1 MLSTEHPIQINGFTL
16 FRDLNDTRRYY
27 YLPKSEVLLSEG
39 GKKFDF
45 VAYHDFNTAE
55 GKKNPTGENE
65 NLKGGYLT
73 LEVELKNPDDDTL
86 KNFKEELKKIIIND
100 EKGNDEN
107 DEKEKGK
114 DDKGEKNDNKEKGEE
129 TKSADDKN
137 NNVSSIT
144 DEDIIITPVQFNEG
158 DVRLIILGND
168 GKDDGQNAKIRVV
181 GSHKPSLYDKENAV
195 FSVKLGAIE
204 AEIIHKL
211 LKNKLT
217 GENNSDASKSSQ
229 LAVMYDLTYKG
240 VEPAHNVEITVNFN
254 AVDEYNN
261 HKFKFDSEFNY
272 SNKDNKTDSDQK
284 EDGDG
289 YNIKVIADAD
299 VDVML
304 RELTNNG
311 SIIIKQTNYKDG
323 EDSILGPNDP
333 TGMELVK
340 RLLSAELFTPVPIPY
355 ESYSALKKDSESTD
369 STSGNEKPDD
379 GEKPDSEESE
389 SSETKSQESKAQT
402 ASTEK
407 ADLITSAKN
416 GISKLASLFKKEDT
430 DKKSEDEAIDKE
442 QKENTKAEKDKE
454 IEKEAEK
461 DEENTKDK
469 DEKPDTESKEE
480 AKEEPKE
487 PTKVEKRKASAITW
501 NLNAKLAY
509 AFKKQK
515 VEDKKERTYTFD
527 KRFAVNQIIHPC
539 GMVMLDGIDY
549 NKQVHLLKLGSE
561 EFRQHEVMFQANGIN
576 FDKYHVKSIEVDVS
590 HPDTSGIQ
598 FSLTKENPYFTFN
611 FYSENYGVKNAVG
624 EKLNYTVH
632 FVFDNSHLIGFNKTD
647 AIFTIPNKE
656 TSEKSVSI
664 SHADFLKIVKPL
676 QIQIAAL
683 DLNMFNSVIFSL
695 YNKTATG
702 EQSQRIYNEKIEEA
716 IDHVI
721 LLNPNENYDA
731 QVLYSFKDQIP
742 VSSRSLTVTTKNVE
756 AGEFLVNDPLYG
768 FIKISTID
776 EEDSFDLIR
785 SIDLKFKYKNNP
797 PISLGRLTKKHP
809 YRYLVVN
816 NDSDPDSYVQV
827 EDINV
832 TLNNTADE
840 KDININKKMI
850 KKERIALDAAEF
862 LLDV

>member
-73 LEVELKNPDDDTL
+73 LEVELKNPDNDSL
-86 KNFKEELKKIIIND
+86 KNFKEELIKKYQN
-100 EKGNDEN
+100 EKLLQEL
-107 DEKEKGK
+107 KEK
-114 DDKGEKNDNKEKGEE
+114 N
-129 TKSADDKN
+129 
-137 NNVSSIT
+137 IT
-144 DEDIIITPVQFNEG
+144 DPKEIDKYITNQKNLQKPIVTGEDIIITPVQFNEG
-158 DVRLIILGND
+158 EVRLIILGND

-217 GENNSDASKSSQ
+217 GENVSDAKNSSQ

-254 AVDEYNN
+254 AVDEYKN
-261 HKFKFDSEFNY
+261 HKFKFDSEFNF

-389 SSETKSQESKAQT
+389 PSETKSQESKAQT

-416 GISKLASLFKKEDT
+416 GISKLASLFKKEDA

-454 IEKEAEK
+454 IEQEAEK
-461 DEENTKDK
+461 DEESTKDK
-469 DEKPDTESKEE
+469 DEKPDNESKEE
-480 AKEEPKE
+480 TKEEPKE

-515 VEDKKERTYTFD
+515 VEDNKERTYTFD

-549 NKQVHLLKLGSE
+549 NKQVHLVKLGSE

-576 FDKYHVKSIEVDVS
+576 FDKYHLKSIEVDVS

-598 FSLTKENPYFTFN
+598 FSLTKDNPYFTFN

-731 QVLYSFKDQIP
+731 QVLYSFNDQIP
-742 VSSRSLTVTTKNVE
+742 ASSRSLTITTKNVE

-776 EEDSFDLIR
+776 EEDSFDTIR

-797 PISLGRLTKKHP
+797 PISLGRLTKKHL

-816 NDSDPDSYVQV
+816 NDSDPNSYVQV

-840 KDININKKMI
+840 KGININKKMI

>member
-45 VAYHDFNTAE
+45 VAYHNFNTAE

-73 LEVELKNPDDDTL
+73 LEVELKNPDDATL
-86 KNFKEELKKIIIND
+86 KKFKEELVKIS
-100 EKGNDEN
+100 EN
-107 DEKEKGK
+107 
-114 DDKGEKNDNKEKGEE
+114 
-129 TKSADDKN
+129 
-137 NNVSSIT
+137 IT
-144 DEDIIITPVQFNEG
+144 DENIIITPVQFNEG

-217 GENNSDASKSSQ
+217 GENNSDEKDSTKSDEKDSAKKDASKSSQ

-254 AVDEYNN
+254 AVDEYKN
-261 HKFKFDSEFNY
+261 HKFKFDSDFNF
-272 SNKDNKTDSDQK
+272 SNKDNK

-289 YNIKVIADAD
+289 YNIKIIADAD

-416 GISKLASLFKKEDT
+416 GISKLASLLKKEDA

-461 DEENTKDK
+461 NEENEKDK

-480 AKEEPKE
+480 TKEEPKE

-509 AFKKQK
+509 TFKKQK

-576 FDKYHVKSIEVDVS
+576 FDKYHLKSIEVDVS

-816 NDSDPDSYVQV
+816 NDSDPNSYVQV

>member
-45 VAYHDFNTAE
+45 VAFHDFNTAE

-86 KNFKEELKKIIIND
+86 KKFKEELIKNYQN
-100 EKGNDEN
+100 EKLLQEL
-107 DEKEKGK
+107 KEK
-114 DDKGEKNDNKEKGEE
+114 N
-129 TKSADDKN
+129 
-137 NNVSSIT
+137 IT
-144 DEDIIITPVQFNEG
+144 DPKEIDKYITNQKNLQKPIVTGEDIIITPVQFNEG
-158 DVRLIILGND
+158 EVRLIILGND

-217 GENNSDASKSSQ
+217 GENVSDAKNSSQ

-254 AVDEYNN
+254 AVDEYKN
-261 HKFKFDSEFNY
+261 HKFKFDSEFNF

-389 SSETKSQESKAQT
+389 ESSETKSQESKAQT

-442 QKENTKAEKDKE
+442 QKENAKAEKEEEIDKEKDTEKE
-454 IEKEAEK
+454 IE
-461 DEENTKDK
+461 KDK

-480 AKEEPKE
+480 TKDEPKE

-515 VEDKKERTYTFD
+515 VEDNKERTYTFD

-561 EFRQHEVMFQANGIN
+561 EFRQHEIMFQANGIN
-576 FDKYHVKSIEVDVS
+576 FDKYHLKSIEVDVS

-598 FSLTKENPYFTFN
+598 FSLTKENPYFTLN

-731 QVLYSFKDQIP
+731 QVLYSFNDQIP

>member
-55 GKKNPTGENE
+55 GKKNATGENE

-86 KNFKEELKKIIIND
+86 KKFKEELIKNYQN
-100 EKGNDEN
+100 EKLLQEL
-107 DEKEKGK
+107 KEK
-114 DDKGEKNDNKEKGEE
+114 N
-129 TKSADDKN
+129 
-137 NNVSSIT
+137 IT
-144 DEDIIITPVQFNEG
+144 DPKEIDKYITNQKTLQKPIVNGEDIIITPVQFNEG

-240 VEPAHNVEITVNFN
+240 VEPAHNVEITVNFK
-254 AVDEYNN
+254 AVDEYKN
-261 HKFKFDSEFNY
+261 HKFKFDSEFNF

-304 RELTNNG
+304 RELTNNS

-379 GEKPDSEESE
+379 GEKPDTGESE

-416 GISKLASLFKKEDT
+416 GISKLASLFKKEDA

-454 IEKEAEK
+454 IEKEAKK
-461 DEENTKDK
+461 DEENKKDK

-576 FDKYHVKSIEVDVS
+576 FDKYHLKSIEVDVS

-695 YNKTATG
+695 YNKTANG

-832 TLNNTADE
+832 TLNNTAVE

>member
-45 VAYHDFNTAE
+45 VAYHDFNTTE

-73 LEVELKNPDDDTL
+73 LEVELKNPDNDTL
-86 KNFKEELKKIIIND
+86 NNFKEELKKISED
-100 EKGNDEN
+100 
-107 DEKEKGK
+107 
-114 DDKGEKNDNKEKGEE
+114 
-129 TKSADDKN
+129 
-137 NNVSSIT
+137 IT
-144 DEDIIITPVQFNEG
+144 GEDIIITPVQFNEG
-158 DVRLIILGND
+158 EVRLIILGND

-217 GENNSDASKSSQ
+217 GENVSDAKNSSQ

-254 AVDEYNN
+254 AVDEYKN
-261 HKFKFDSEFNY
+261 HKFKFDSEFNF

-389 SSETKSQESKAQT
+389 PSETKSQESKAQT

-416 GISKLASLFKKEDT
+416 GISKLASLFKKEDA

-469 DEKPDTESKEE
+469 DEKPDNESKEE
-480 AKEEPKE
+480 TKEEPKE

-515 VEDKKERTYTFD
+515 VEDNKERTYTFD
-527 KRFAVNQIIHPC
+527 KRFAVNQVIHPC

-549 NKQVHLLKLGSE
+549 NKQVHLVKLGSE

-731 QVLYSFKDQIP
+731 QVLYSFNDQIP
-742 VSSRSLTVTTKNVE
+742 ASSRSLTITTKNVE

-816 NDSDPDSYVQV
+816 NDSDPNSYVQV

-840 KDININKKMI
+840 KGININKKMI

>member
-1 MLSTEHPIQINGFTL
+1 MLSTEHPIQIKGFTL
-16 FRDLNDTRRYY
+16 FRDLNDARRYY
-27 YLPKSEVLLSEG
+27 YLPKSEILLSEN

-73 LEVELKNPDDDTL
+73 LEVELKNPDNDTL
-86 KNFKEELKKIIIND
+86 NNFKEELKKISED
-100 EKGNDEN
+100 
-107 DEKEKGK
+107 
-114 DDKGEKNDNKEKGEE
+114 
-129 TKSADDKN
+129 
-137 NNVSSIT
+137 IT
-144 DEDIIITPVQFNEG
+144 GEDIIITPVQFNEG
-158 DVRLIILGND
+158 EVRLIILGND

-217 GENNSDASKSSQ
+217 GENVSDAKNSSQ

-254 AVDEYNN
+254 AVDEYKN

-379 GEKPDSEESE
+379 EEKPDTEESE

-407 ADLITSAKN
+407 ADFVTSAKN
-416 GISKLASLFKKEDT
+416 GISKLASLLKKEDA
-430 DKKSEDEAIDKE
+430 DKKSKNESIEKE
-442 QKENTKAEKDKE
+442 KNENAKAENEEE
-454 IEKEAEK
+454 IEKEA
-461 DEENTKDK
+461 DK
-469 DEKPDTESKEE
+469 NKNEKPDTESKEE
-480 AKEEPKE
+480 TKDEPKE
-487 PTKVEKRKASAITW
+487 PTKGEKRKVSAITW

-515 VEDKKERTYTFD
+515 VEDNKERTYTFD
-527 KRFAVNQIIHPC
+527 KRFAVNQVIHPC

-549 NKQVHLLKLGSE
+549 NKQIHLLKLGSE

-695 YNKTATG
+695 YNKTASG

-797 PISLGRLTKKHP
+797 PISLGKLTKKHP

-832 TLNNTADE
+832 TLNNTANE

-850 KKERIALDAAEF
+850 KKERITLDAAEF

>member
-45 VAYHDFNTAE
+45 VAYHDFNTTE

-73 LEVELKNPDDDTL
+73 LEVELKNPDNDTL
-86 KNFKEELKKIIIND
+86 NNFKEELKKISED
-100 EKGNDEN
+100 
-107 DEKEKGK
+107 
-114 DDKGEKNDNKEKGEE
+114 
-129 TKSADDKN
+129 
-137 NNVSSIT
+137 IT
-144 DEDIIITPVQFNEG
+144 GEDIIITPVQFNEG
-158 DVRLIILGND
+158 EVRLIILGND

-195 FSVKLGAIE
+195 FSIKLGAIE

-217 GENNSDASKSSQ
+217 GENVSDAKNSSQ

-240 VEPAHNVEITVNFN
+240 VEPAHNVEITVNFK
-254 AVDEYNN
+254 AVDEYKN
-261 HKFKFDSEFNY
+261 HKFKFDSEFNF

-284 EDGDG
+284 EDGNG

-379 GEKPDSEESE
+379 EEKPDTEESE
-389 SSETKSQESKAQT
+389 SSEIKSQESKAQT

-407 ADLITSAKN
+407 ADFVTSAKN
-416 GISKLASLFKKEDT
+416 GISKLASLLKKEDA
-430 DKKSEDEAIDKE
+430 DKKSKNESIEKE
-442 QKENTKAEKDKE
+442 KNENAKAENEEE
-454 IEKEAEK
+454 IEKEA
-461 DEENTKDK
+461 DK
-469 DEKPDTESKEE
+469 NKNEKPDNESKEE

-515 VEDKKERTYTFD
+515 VKDDKERTYTFD
-527 KRFAVNQIIHPC
+527 KRFAVNQVIHPC

-598 FSLTKENPYFTFN
+598 FSLTKDNPYFTFN

-832 TLNNTADE
+832 TLNNTAVE

>member
-27 YLPKSEVLLSEG
+27 YLPKSEVLLSKG

-73 LEVELKNPDDDTL
+73 LEVELKNPDNDTL
-86 KNFKEELKKIIIND
+86 NNFKEELKKISED
-100 EKGNDEN
+100 
-107 DEKEKGK
+107 
-114 DDKGEKNDNKEKGEE
+114 
-129 TKSADDKN
+129 
-137 NNVSSIT
+137 IT
-144 DEDIIITPVQFNEG
+144 GEDIIITPVQFNEG
-158 DVRLIILGND
+158 EVRLIILGND

-217 GENNSDASKSSQ
+217 GENVSDAKNSSQ

-240 VEPAHNVEITVNFN
+240 VEPAHNVEITVNFK
-254 AVDEYNN
+254 AVDEYKN
-261 HKFKFDSEFNY
+261 HKFKFDSEFNF

-355 ESYSALKKDSESTD
+355 ESYSALEKDSESTD

-379 GEKPDSEESE
+379 GEKPDSEENE

-402 ASTEK
+402 ASMGK

-416 GISKLASLFKKEDT
+416 GISKLASLFKKEDA

-461 DEENTKDK
+461 DEENKKDK

-515 VEDKKERTYTFD
+515 VEDNKERTYTFD

-702 EQSQRIYNEKIEEA
+702 EQSLRIYNEKIEEA

-731 QVLYSFKDQIP
+731 QVLYSFKDQMP

-816 NDSDPDSYVQV
+816 NDSDSDSYVQV

>member
-86 KNFKEELKKIIIND
+86 KNFKEELIKNYQN
-100 EKGNDEN
+100 EKLLQEL
-107 DEKEKGK
+107 KEK
-114 DDKGEKNDNKEKGEE
+114 N
-129 TKSADDKN
+129 
-137 NNVSSIT
+137 IT
-144 DEDIIITPVQFNEG
+144 DPKEIDKYITNQKNLQKPIVTGEDIIITPVQFNEG
-158 DVRLIILGND
+158 EVRLIILGND

-217 GENNSDASKSSQ
+217 GENNSNASKSSQ

-254 AVDEYNN
+254 AVDEYKN
-261 HKFKFDSEFNY
+261 HKFKFDSEFNF
-272 SNKDNKTDSDQK
+272 SDKDNK

-299 VDVML
+299 VDIML

-389 SSETKSQESKAQT
+389 PSETKSQESKAQT

-416 GISKLASLFKKEDT
+416 GISKLASLFKKEDA

-469 DEKPDTESKEE
+469 DEKPDNESKEE
-480 AKEEPKE
+480 TKEEPKE

-515 VEDKKERTYTFD
+515 VEDNKERTYTFD

-549 NKQVHLLKLGSE
+549 NKQVHLVKLGSE

-576 FDKYHVKSIEVDVS
+576 FDKYHLKSIEVDVS

-695 YNKTATG
+695 YNKTASG
-702 EQSQRIYNEKIEEA
+702 EQSQRIYNEKIKET

-731 QVLYSFKDQIP
+731 QVLYSFNDQIP

-816 NDSDPDSYVQV
+816 NDSDPNSYVQV

>member
-73 LEVELKNPDDDTL
+73 LEVELKNPDDKTL
-86 KNFKEELKKIIIND
+86 KNFKEELIKKYQNEKLLQDLKEKNITDKKKID
-100 EKGNDEN
+100 EYIASQ
-107 DEKEKGK
+107 KELL
-114 DDKGEKNDNKEKGEE
+114 E
-129 TKSADDKN
+129 
-137 NNVSSIT
+137 SIE
-144 DEDIIITPVQFNEG
+144 DVEDIIITPVQFNEG

-217 GENNSDASKSSQ
+217 GENVSDAKNSSQ

-254 AVDEYNN
+254 AVDEYKN
-261 HKFKFDSEFNY
+261 HKFKFDSEFNF

-311 SIIIKQTNYKDG
+311 SIIIKQTYYKDG

-355 ESYSALKKDSESTD
+355 ESYSALEKDSESTD

-379 GEKPDSEESE
+379 GEKPDSEENE

-402 ASTEK
+402 ASMGK

-416 GISKLASLFKKEDT
+416 GISKLASLFKKEDA

-442 QKENTKAEKDKE
+442 QKENTKAEKGKE

-461 DEENTKDK
+461 DEENKKDK

-515 VEDKKERTYTFD
+515 VEDNKERTYTFD
-527 KRFAVNQIIHPC
+527 KRFAVNQVIHPC

-549 NKQVHLLKLGSE
+549 NKQVHLVKLGSE

-816 NDSDPDSYVQV
+816 NDSDPNSYVQV

-832 TLNNTADE
+832 TLNNTANE

-850 KKERIALDAAEF
+850 KKERITLDAAEY

>member
-73 LEVELKNPDDDTL
+73 LEVELKNPDNDTL
-86 KNFKEELKKIIIND
+86 NNFKEELKKIS
-100 EKGNDEN
+100 
-107 DEKEKGK
+107 K
-114 DDKGEKNDNKEKGEE
+114 D
-129 TKSADDKN
+129 
-137 NNVSSIT
+137 IT
-144 DEDIIITPVQFNEG
+144 GEDIIITPVQFNEG
-158 DVRLIILGND
+158 EVRLIILGND

-217 GENNSDASKSSQ
+217 GENNSNASKSSQ

-254 AVDEYNN
+254 AVDEYKN
-261 HKFKFDSEFNY
+261 HKFKFDSEFNF

-379 GEKPDSEESE
+379 EEKPDTEESE
-389 SSETKSQESKAQT
+389 SPETKSQESKAQT

-407 ADLITSAKN
+407 ADFVTSAKN
-416 GISKLASLFKKEDT
+416 GISKLASLLKKEDA
-430 DKKSEDEAIDKE
+430 DKKSKNESIEKE

-515 VEDKKERTYTFD
+515 VEDNKERTYTFD
-527 KRFAVNQIIHPC
+527 KRFAVNQVIHPC

-549 NKQVHLLKLGSE
+549 NKQVHLVKLGSE

-598 FSLTKENPYFTFN
+598 FSLTKDNPYFTFN

-695 YNKTATG
+695 YNKTASG
-702 EQSQRIYNEKIEEA
+702 EQSQRIYNEKIKET

-731 QVLYSFKDQIP
+731 QVLYSFNDQIP

-832 TLNNTADE
+832 TLNNTANE

-862 LLDV
+862 LLNV

>member
-55 GKKNPTGENE
+55 GKKSPTGENE

-86 KNFKEELKKIIIND
+86 KNFKEELIKNYQN
-100 EKGNDEN
+100 EKLLQEL
-107 DEKEKGK
+107 KEK
-114 DDKGEKNDNKEKGEE
+114 N
-129 TKSADDKN
+129 
-137 NNVSSIT
+137 IT
-144 DEDIIITPVQFNEG
+144 DSKEIDKYITNQKNLQKPIVTGEDIIITPVQFNEG

-217 GENNSDASKSSQ
+217 GENVSDAKNSSQ

-254 AVDEYNN
+254 AVDEYKN
-261 HKFKFDSEFNY
+261 HKFKFDSEFNF

-355 ESYSALKKDSESTD
+355 ESYSALEKDSESTD

-416 GISKLASLFKKEDT
+416 GISKLASLFKKEDA
-430 DKKSEDEAIDKE
+430 DKKSGDEAIDKE

-454 IEKEAEK
+454 IDKEKDTEKEIEIDKEK
-461 DEENTKDK
+461 DKG
-469 DEKPDTESKEE
+469 EKPDTESKEE
-480 AKEEPKE
+480 AKDEPKE

-527 KRFAVNQIIHPC
+527 KRFAVNQVIHPC

-576 FDKYHVKSIEVDVS
+576 FDKYHLKSIEVDVS

-598 FSLTKENPYFTFN
+598 FSLTKDNPYFTFN

-695 YNKTATG
+695 YNKTANG

-776 EEDSFDLIR
+776 EEDSFNLIR

>member
-45 VAYHDFNTAE
+45 VAYHDFNTTE

-73 LEVELKNPDDDTL
+73 LEVELKNPDNDTL
-86 KNFKEELKKIIIND
+86 NNFKEELKKISED
-100 EKGNDEN
+100 
-107 DEKEKGK
+107 
-114 DDKGEKNDNKEKGEE
+114 
-129 TKSADDKN
+129 
-137 NNVSSIT
+137 IT
-144 DEDIIITPVQFNEG
+144 GEDIIITPVQFNEG
-158 DVRLIILGND
+158 EVRLIILGND

-217 GENNSDASKSSQ
+217 GENVSDAKNSSQ

-254 AVDEYNN
+254 AVDEYKN
-261 HKFKFDSEFNY
+261 HKFKFDSEFNF

-389 SSETKSQESKAQT
+389 PSETKSQESKAQT

-416 GISKLASLFKKEDT
+416 GISKLASLFKKEDA

-469 DEKPDTESKEE
+469 DEKPDNESKEE
-480 AKEEPKE
+480 TKEEPKE

-515 VEDKKERTYTFD
+515 VEDNKERTYTFD
-527 KRFAVNQIIHPC
+527 KRFAVNQVIHPC

-549 NKQVHLLKLGSE
+549 NKQVHLVKLGSE

-702 EQSQRIYNEKIEEA
+702 EQSQRIYNEKIVEA

-816 NDSDPDSYVQV
+816 NDSNPDSYVQV

>member
-1 MLSTEHPIQINGFTL
+1 M
-16 FRDLNDTRRYY
+16 
-27 YLPKSEVLLSEG
+27 
-39 GKKFDF
+39 
-45 VAYHDFNTAE
+45 
-55 GKKNPTGENE
+55 
-65 NLKGGYLT
+65 T

-86 KNFKEELKKIIIND
+86 KNFKEELIKNYQN
-100 EKGNDEN
+100 EKLLQEL
-107 DEKEKGK
+107 KEK
-114 DDKGEKNDNKEKGEE
+114 N
-129 TKSADDKN
+129 
-137 NNVSSIT
+137 IT
-144 DEDIIITPVQFNEG
+144 DPKEIDKYITNQKNLQKPIVTGEDIIITPVQFNEG
-158 DVRLIILGND
+158 EVRLIILGND

-217 GENNSDASKSSQ
+217 GENVSDAKNSSQ

-240 VEPAHNVEITVNFN
+240 VEPAHNVEITVNFK
-254 AVDEYNN
+254 AVDEYKN
-261 HKFKFDSEFNY
+261 HKFKFDSEFNF

-284 EDGDG
+284 EDGNG

-369 STSGNEKPDD
+369 STSGNEKPGDE
-379 GEKPDSEESE
+379 EKPDTEESE
-389 SSETKSQESKAQT
+389 SSETKSKESKAQT

-407 ADLITSAKN
+407 ADFVTSAKN
-416 GISKLASLFKKEDT
+416 GISKLASLFKREDA

-454 IEKEAEK
+454 IEKEAKK

-549 NKQVHLLKLGSE
+549 NKQVHLFKLGSE

-731 QVLYSFKDQIP
+731 QVLYSFNDQIP
-742 VSSRSLTVTTKNVE
+742 ASSRSLTITTKNVE

>member
-73 LEVELKNPDDDTL
+73 LEVELKNPDNDTL
-86 KNFKEELKKIIIND
+86 NNFKEELKKISED
-100 EKGNDEN
+100 
-107 DEKEKGK
+107 
-114 DDKGEKNDNKEKGEE
+114 
-129 TKSADDKN
+129 
-137 NNVSSIT
+137 IT
-144 DEDIIITPVQFNEG
+144 GEDIIITPVQFNEG
-158 DVRLIILGND
+158 EVRLIILGND

-217 GENNSDASKSSQ
+217 GENVSDAKNSSQ

-240 VEPAHNVEITVNFN
+240 VEPAHNVEITVNFK
-254 AVDEYNN
+254 AVDEYKN
-261 HKFKFDSEFNY
+261 HKFKFDSEFNF

-284 EDGDG
+284 EDGNG

-379 GEKPDSEESE
+379 EEKPDTEESEE

-407 ADLITSAKN
+407 ADFVTSAKN
-416 GISKLASLFKKEDT
+416 GISKLASLFKKEDA

-469 DEKPDTESKEE
+469 DEKPDNESKEE

-487 PTKVEKRKASAITW
+487 PTKGEKRKASAITW

-515 VEDKKERTYTFD
+515 VEDNKERTYTFD
-527 KRFAVNQIIHPC
+527 KRFAVNQVIHPC

-624 EKLNYTVH
+624 EKMNYTVH

-695 YNKTATG
+695 YNKTASG

-731 QVLYSFKDQIP
+731 QVLYSFNDQIP
-742 VSSRSLTVTTKNVE
+742 VSSRSLTITTKNVE

-816 NDSDPDSYVQV
+816 NDSDPNSYVQV

-850 KKERIALDAAEF
+850 KKERIALDSAEF

>member
-86 KNFKEELKKIIIND
+86 KNFKEELIKNYQN
-100 EKGNDEN
+100 EKLLQEL
-107 DEKEKGK
+107 KEK
-114 DDKGEKNDNKEKGEE
+114 N
-129 TKSADDKN
+129 
-137 NNVSSIT
+137 IT
-144 DEDIIITPVQFNEG
+144 DPKEIDKYITNQKNLQKPIVTGEDIIITPVQFNEG
-158 DVRLIILGND
+158 EVRLIILGND

-217 GENNSDASKSSQ
+217 GENVSDAKNSSQ

-254 AVDEYNN
+254 AVDEYKN
-261 HKFKFDSEFNY
+261 HRFKFDSEFNF
-272 SNKDNKTDSDQK
+272 SNKDNKTDSDPK

-379 GEKPDSEESE
+379 EEKPDTEESE
-389 SSETKSQESKAQT
+389 SSEIKSQESKAQT

-407 ADLITSAKN
+407 ADFVTSAKN
-416 GISKLASLFKKEDT
+416 GISKLASLLKKEDA
-430 DKKSEDEAIDKE
+430 DKKSKNESIEKE
-442 QKENTKAEKDKE
+442 KNENAKAENEEE

-480 AKEEPKE
+480 TKNEPKE
-487 PTKVEKRKASAITW
+487 PTKGEKRKVSAITW

-515 VEDKKERTYTFD
+515 VEDNKERTYTFD
-527 KRFAVNQIIHPC
+527 KRFAVNQVIHPC

-611 FYSENYGVKNAVG
+611 FYSENYGIKNAVG

-816 NDSDPDSYVQV
+816 NDSDPNSYVQV

>member
-55 GKKNPTGENE
+55 GKKKPTGENE

-73 LEVELKNPDDDTL
+73 LEVELKNPDNDTL
-86 KNFKEELKKIIIND
+86 NNFKEELKKISED
-100 EKGNDEN
+100 
-107 DEKEKGK
+107 
-114 DDKGEKNDNKEKGEE
+114 
-129 TKSADDKN
+129 
-137 NNVSSIT
+137 IT
-144 DEDIIITPVQFNEG
+144 GEDIIITPVQFNEG

-168 GKDDGQNAKIRVV
+168 GKDDGQNTKIRVV

-217 GENNSDASKSSQ
+217 GENNSNASKSSQ

-254 AVDEYNN
+254 AVDEYKN
-261 HKFKFDSEFNY
+261 HKFKFDSEFNF
-272 SNKDNKTDSDQK
+272 SNKDNKTDSDPK

-416 GISKLASLFKKEDT
+416 GISKLASLLKKEDA
-430 DKKSEDEAIDKE
+430 DKKSEDESIEKE

-469 DEKPDTESKEE
+469 NEKPDTESKEE
-480 AKEEPKE
+480 AKEEPRE

-527 KRFAVNQIIHPC
+527 KRFAVNQVIHPC

-549 NKQVHLLKLGSE
+549 NKQVHLVKLGSE

-576 FDKYHVKSIEVDVS
+576 FDKYHLKSIEVDVS

-695 YNKTATG
+695 YNKTASG
-702 EQSQRIYNEKIEEA
+702 EQSQRIYNEKIKET

-731 QVLYSFKDQIP
+731 QVLYSFNDQIP

-832 TLNNTADE
+832 TLNNTAVE

>member
-86 KNFKEELKKIIIND
+86 KNFKEELIKIS
-100 EKGNDEN
+100 EN
-107 DEKEKGK
+107 
-114 DDKGEKNDNKEKGEE
+114 
-129 TKSADDKN
+129 
-137 NNVSSIT
+137 IT
-144 DEDIIITPVQFNEG
+144 GEDIIITPVQFNEG

-254 AVDEYNN
+254 AVDEYKN
-261 HKFKFDSEFNY
+261 HKFKFDSEFNF
-272 SNKDNKTDSDQK
+272 SDKDNK

-379 GEKPDSEESE
+379 GEKPDTGESE

-416 GISKLASLFKKEDT
+416 GISKLASLFKKEDA

-454 IEKEAEK
+454 IEKEAKK
-461 DEENTKDK
+461 DEENKKDK

-611 FYSENYGVKNAVG
+611 FYSENYGVKSAVG

-742 VSSRSLTVTTKNVE
+742 VSSRSLTITTKNVE

-832 TLNNTADE
+832 TLNNTAVE
-840 KDININKKMI
+840 KDINKKMI

>member
-55 GKKNPTGENE
+55 GKKNATGENE

-73 LEVELKNPDDDTL
+73 LEVELKNPDDATL
-86 KNFKEELKKIIIND
+86 KKFKEELIKNYQN
-100 EKGNDEN
+100 EKLLQEL
-107 DEKEKGK
+107 KEK
-114 DDKGEKNDNKEKGEE
+114 N
-129 TKSADDKN
+129 
-137 NNVSSIT
+137 IT
-144 DEDIIITPVQFNEG
+144 DPKEIDKYITNQKTLQKPIVNGEDIIITPVQFNEG

-211 LKNKLT
+211 LKNRLT
-217 GENNSDASKSSQ
+217 GENVSDAKNSSQ

-254 AVDEYNN
+254 AVDEYKN
-261 HKFKFDSEFNY
+261 HKFKFDSDFNF
-272 SNKDNKTDSDQK
+272 SDKDNK

-416 GISKLASLFKKEDT
+416 GISKLASLFKKEDA

-461 DEENTKDK
+461 DEENKKDK

-576 FDKYHVKSIEVDVS
+576 FDKYHLKSIEVDVN

-731 QVLYSFKDQIP
+731 QVLYSFNDQIP

-832 TLNNTADE
+832 TLNNTAVE

>member
-27 YLPKSEVLLSEG
+27 YLPKSEVLLSKG

-73 LEVELKNPDDDTL
+73 LEVELKNPDNDTL
-86 KNFKEELKKIIIND
+86 NNFKEELKKISED
-100 EKGNDEN
+100 
-107 DEKEKGK
+107 
-114 DDKGEKNDNKEKGEE
+114 
-129 TKSADDKN
+129 
-137 NNVSSIT
+137 IT
-144 DEDIIITPVQFNEG
+144 GEDIIITPVQFNEG
-158 DVRLIILGND
+158 EVRLIILGND
-168 GKDDGQNAKIRVV
+168 GKDDCQNAKIRVV

-217 GENNSDASKSSQ
+217 GENVSDAKNSSQ

-240 VEPAHNVEITVNFN
+240 VEPAHNVEITVNFK
-254 AVDEYNN
+254 AVDEYKN
-261 HKFKFDSEFNY
+261 HKFKFDSEFNF
-272 SNKDNKTDSDQK
+272 SNKDNKTDSDPK

-289 YNIKVIADAD
+289 YNIKIIADAD

-379 GEKPDSEESE
+379 EEKPDTEESE
-389 SSETKSQESKAQT
+389 KSSETKSQESKAQT

-416 GISKLASLFKKEDT
+416 GISKLASLLKKEDA
-430 DKKSEDEAIDKE
+430 DKKSKNESIEKE
-442 QKENTKAEKDKE
+442 KNENAKAENEEE
-454 IEKEAEK
+454 IEKEA
-461 DEENTKDK
+461 DK
-469 DEKPDTESKEE
+469 NKNEKPDTESKEE

-515 VEDKKERTYTFD
+515 VKDDKERTYTFD

-598 FSLTKENPYFTFN
+598 FSLTKDNPYFTFN

-624 EKLNYTVH
+624 ERLNYTVH

-816 NDSDPDSYVQV
+816 NDSDPNSYVQV

>member
-86 KNFKEELKKIIIND
+86 KNFKEELIKKYQN
-100 EKGNDEN
+100 EKLLQEL
-107 DEKEKGK
+107 KEK
-114 DDKGEKNDNKEKGEE
+114 N
-129 TKSADDKN
+129 
-137 NNVSSIT
+137 IT
-144 DEDIIITPVQFNEG
+144 DPKEIDKYITNQKNLQKPIVNGEDIIITPVQFNEG

-217 GENNSDASKSSQ
+217 GENVSDAKNSSQ

-254 AVDEYNN
+254 AVDEYKN
-261 HKFKFDSEFNY
+261 HKFKFDSEFNF

-369 STSGNEKPDD
+369 STSGNEKPGDE
-379 GEKPDSEESE
+379 EKPDTEESE
-389 SSETKSQESKAQT
+389 SSETKSKESKAQT

-416 GISKLASLFKKEDT
+416 GISKLASLFKKEDA

-454 IEKEAEK
+454 IEK
-461 DEENTKDK
+461 
-469 DEKPDTESKEE
+469 DTE
-480 AKEEPKE
+480 
-487 PTKVEKRKASAITW
+487 KR
-501 NLNAKLAY
+501 
-509 AFKKQK
+509 
-515 VEDKKERTYTFD
+515 DR
-527 KRFAVNQIIHPC
+527 KR
-539 GMVMLDGIDY
+539 
-549 NKQVHLLKLGSE
+549 
-561 EFRQHEVMFQANGIN
+561 
-576 FDKYHVKSIEVDVS
+576 
-590 HPDTSGIQ
+590 
-598 FSLTKENPYFTFN
+598 
-611 FYSENYGVKNAVG
+611 
-624 EKLNYTVH
+624 
-632 FVFDNSHLIGFNKTD
+632 
-647 AIFTIPNKE
+647 
-656 TSEKSVSI
+656 
-664 SHADFLKIVKPL
+664 
-676 QIQIAAL
+676 
-683 DLNMFNSVIFSL
+683 
-695 YNKTATG
+695 
-702 EQSQRIYNEKIEEA
+702 
-716 IDHVI
+716 
-721 LLNPNENYDA
+721 
-731 QVLYSFKDQIP
+731 
-742 VSSRSLTVTTKNVE
+742 
-756 AGEFLVNDPLYG
+756 
-768 FIKISTID
+768 
-776 EEDSFDLIR
+776 
-785 SIDLKFKYKNNP
+785 
-797 PISLGRLTKKHP
+797 
-809 YRYLVVN
+809 
-816 NDSDPDSYVQV
+816 
-827 EDINV
+827 
-832 TLNNTADE
+832 
-840 KDININKKMI
+840 
-850 KKERIALDAAEF
+850 
-862 LLDV
+862 

>member
-55 GKKNPTGENE
+55 GKKKPTGENE

-86 KNFKEELKKIIIND
+86 KNFKEELIKIS
-100 EKGNDEN
+100 EN
-107 DEKEKGK
+107 
-114 DDKGEKNDNKEKGEE
+114 
-129 TKSADDKN
+129 
-137 NNVSSIT
+137 IT
-144 DEDIIITPVQFNEG
+144 GEDIIITPVQFNEG

-217 GENNSDASKSSQ
+217 GENVSDAKNSSQ

-240 VEPAHNVEITVNFN
+240 VEPAHNVEITVNFK
-254 AVDEYNN
+254 AVDEYKN
-261 HKFKFDSEFNY
+261 HKFKFDSEFNF

-355 ESYSALKKDSESTD
+355 ESYSALEKDSESTD

-416 GISKLASLFKKEDT
+416 GISKLASLFKKEDA
-430 DKKSEDEAIDKE
+430 DKKSGDEAIDKE

-454 IEKEAEK
+454 IDKEKDTEKEIEIDK
-461 DEENTKDK
+461 EKDK

-576 FDKYHVKSIEVDVS
+576 FDKYHLKSIEVDVS

-664 SHADFLKIVKPL
+664 SHADFLKVVKPL

-695 YNKTATG
+695 YNKTANG

-756 AGEFLVNDPLYG
+756 ADEFLVNDPLYG

-785 SIDLKFKYKNNP
+785 SIDLKFKYKDNP

>member
-27 YLPKSEVLLSEG
+27 YLPKSEVLLSED

-86 KNFKEELKKIIIND
+86 KNFKEELIKNYQN
-100 EKGNDEN
+100 EKLLQEL
-107 DEKEKGK
+107 KEK
-114 DDKGEKNDNKEKGEE
+114 N
-129 TKSADDKN
+129 
-137 NNVSSIT
+137 IT
-144 DEDIIITPVQFNEG
+144 DPKEIDKYITNQKNLQKPIVTGEDIIITPVQFNEG
-158 DVRLIILGND
+158 EVRLIILGND

-217 GENNSDASKSSQ
+217 GENVSDAKNSSQ

-240 VEPAHNVEITVNFN
+240 VEPAHNVEITVNFK
-254 AVDEYNN
+254 AVDEYKN
-261 HKFKFDSEFNY
+261 HKFKFDSEFNF

-369 STSGNEKPDD
+369 STSGNEKADD
-379 GEKPDSEESE
+379 GEKPDPEESE

-469 DEKPDTESKEE
+469 DEKPDNESKEE

-549 NKQVHLLKLGSE
+549 NKQVHLVKLGSE

-731 QVLYSFKDQIP
+731 QVLYSFKDQMP

-816 NDSDPDSYVQV
+816 NDSDSDSYVQV

>member
-86 KNFKEELKKIIIND
+86 KNFKEELIKNYQN
-100 EKGNDEN
+100 EKLLQEL
-107 DEKEKGK
+107 KEK
-114 DDKGEKNDNKEKGEE
+114 N
-129 TKSADDKN
+129 
-137 NNVSSIT
+137 IT
-144 DEDIIITPVQFNEG
+144 DPKEIDKYITNQKNLQKPIVTGEDIIITPVQFNEG
-158 DVRLIILGND
+158 EVRLIILGND

-217 GENNSDASKSSQ
+217 GENVSDAKNSSQ

-254 AVDEYNN
+254 AVDEYKN
-261 HKFKFDSEFNY
+261 HKFKFDSEFNF

-379 GEKPDSEESE
+379 EEKPDTEESE
-389 SSETKSQESKAQT
+389 SSETKSKESKAQT

-416 GISKLASLFKKEDT
+416 GISKLASLLKKEDA
-430 DKKSEDEAIDKE
+430 DKKSKNESIEKE
-442 QKENTKAEKDKE
+442 KNENAKAENEEE
-454 IEKEAEK
+454 IEKEADK
-461 DEENTKDK
+461 DKENDKNK

-515 VEDKKERTYTFD
+515 VEDNKERTYTFD

-576 FDKYHVKSIEVDVS
+576 FDKYHLKSIEVDVS

-598 FSLTKENPYFTFN
+598 FSLTKDNPYFTFN

-731 QVLYSFKDQIP
+731 QVLYSFNDQIP
-742 VSSRSLTVTTKNVE
+742 ASSRSLTITTKNVE

-816 NDSDPDSYVQV
+816 NDSDPNSYVQV

>member
-55 GKKNPTGENE
+55 GKKNATGENE

-73 LEVELKNPDDDTL
+73 LEVELKNPDDATL
-86 KNFKEELKKIIIND
+86 KKFKEELVKIS
-100 EKGNDEN
+100 EN
-107 DEKEKGK
+107 IT
-114 DDKGEKNDNKEKGEE
+114 EE
-129 TKSADDKN
+129 N
-137 NNVSSIT
+137 
-144 DEDIIITPVQFNEG
+144 IIITPVQFNEG

-254 AVDEYNN
+254 AVDEYKN
-261 HKFKFDSEFNY
+261 HKFKFDSEFNF

-355 ESYSALKKDSESTD
+355 ESYSALKKDSKSTD

-379 GEKPDSEESE
+379 EEKTDTEESE

-416 GISKLASLFKKEDT
+416 GISKLASLFKKEDA

-442 QKENTKAEKDKE
+442 QKENTKDEKNKE
-454 IEKEAEK
+454 IEKDTEK
-461 DEENTKDK
+461 EIEKDK

-480 AKEEPKE
+480 AKEETKE

-576 FDKYHVKSIEVDVS
+576 FDKYHLKSIEVDVS

-695 YNKTATG
+695 YSKTATG

>member
-55 GKKNPTGENE
+55 GKKNATGENE

-73 LEVELKNPDDDTL
+73 LEVELKNPDDATL
-86 KNFKEELKKIIIND
+86 KKFKEELIKNYQN
-100 EKGNDEN
+100 EKLLQEL
-107 DEKEKGK
+107 KEK
-114 DDKGEKNDNKEKGEE
+114 N
-129 TKSADDKN
+129 
-137 NNVSSIT
+137 IT
-144 DEDIIITPVQFNEG
+144 DPKEIDKYITNQKTLQKPIVNGEDIIITPVQFNEG

-240 VEPAHNVEITVNFN
+240 VEPAHNVEITVNFK
-254 AVDEYNN
+254 AVDEYKN
-261 HKFKFDSEFNY
+261 HKFKFDSEFNF
-272 SNKDNKTDSDQK
+272 SDKDNK

-379 GEKPDSEESE
+379 EEKPDTEESE
-389 SSETKSQESKAQT
+389 SSETKSQENKAQT

-416 GISKLASLFKKEDT
+416 GISKLASLFKKEDA

-454 IEKEAEK
+454 IEKDTEK
-461 DEENTKDK
+461 EIEKDK
-469 DEKPDTESKEE
+469 DEKPDNESKEE
-480 AKEEPKE
+480 AKEETKE

-527 KRFAVNQIIHPC
+527 KRFAVNQVIHPC

-576 FDKYHVKSIEVDVS
+576 FDKYHLKSIEVDVS

-695 YNKTATG
+695 YSKTATG

-776 EEDSFDLIR
+776 EEDSFNLIR

-816 NDSDPDSYVQV
+816 NDSDHDSYVQV

>member
-55 GKKNPTGENE
+55 GKKNATGENE

-73 LEVELKNPDDDTL
+73 LEVELKNPDDATL
-86 KNFKEELKKIIIND
+86 KKFKEELIKNYQN
-100 EKGNDEN
+100 EKLLQEL
-107 DEKEKGK
+107 KEK
-114 DDKGEKNDNKEKGEE
+114 N
-129 TKSADDKN
+129 
-137 NNVSSIT
+137 IT
-144 DEDIIITPVQFNEG
+144 DPKEIDKYITNQKNLQKPIVTGEDIIITPVQFNEG

-254 AVDEYNN
+254 AVDEYKN
-261 HKFKFDSEFNY
+261 HKFKFDSEFNF
-272 SNKDNKTDSDQK
+272 SNKDNKTNSDQK

-379 GEKPDSEESE
+379 GEKPDTEESE

-416 GISKLASLFKKEDT
+416 GISKLASLFKKEDA

-442 QKENTKAEKDKE
+442 QKENTKDGKEEEIEKDTEKE
-454 IEKEAEK
+454 IE
-461 DEENTKDK
+461 KDK

-480 AKEEPKE
+480 TKEEPKE

-527 KRFAVNQIIHPC
+527 KRFAVNQVIHPC

-576 FDKYHVKSIEVDVS
+576 FDKYHLKSIEVDVS

-598 FSLTKENPYFTFN
+598 FSLTKENPYF
-611 FYSENYGVKNAVG
+611 
-624 EKLNYTVH
+624 
-632 FVFDNSHLIGFNKTD
+632 I
-647 AIFTIPNKE
+647 
-656 TSEKSVSI
+656 
-664 SHADFLKIVKPL
+664 
-676 QIQIAAL
+676 
-683 DLNMFNSVIFSL
+683 
-695 YNKTATG
+695 
-702 EQSQRIYNEKIEEA
+702 
-716 IDHVI
+716 
-721 LLNPNENYDA
+721 
-731 QVLYSFKDQIP
+731 
-742 VSSRSLTVTTKNVE
+742 
-756 AGEFLVNDPLYG
+756 
-768 FIKISTID
+768 
-776 EEDSFDLIR
+776 
-785 SIDLKFKYKNNP
+785 
-797 PISLGRLTKKHP
+797 
-809 YRYLVVN
+809 
-816 NDSDPDSYVQV
+816 
-827 EDINV
+827 
-832 TLNNTADE
+832 
-840 KDININKKMI
+840 
-850 KKERIALDAAEF
+850 
-862 LLDV
+862 

>member
-55 GKKNPTGENE
+55 GKKNATGENE

-73 LEVELKNPDDDTL
+73 LEVELKNPDDATL
-86 KNFKEELKKIIIND
+86 KKFKEELIKNYQN
-100 EKGNDEN
+100 EKLLQEL
-107 DEKEKGK
+107 KEK
-114 DDKGEKNDNKEKGEE
+114 N
-129 TKSADDKN
+129 
-137 NNVSSIT
+137 IT
-144 DEDIIITPVQFNEG
+144 DPKEIDKYITNQKTLQKPIVNGEDIIITPVQFNEG

-240 VEPAHNVEITVNFN
+240 VEPAHNVEITVNFK
-254 AVDEYNN
+254 AVDEYKN
-261 HKFKFDSEFNY
+261 HKFKFDSEFNF
-272 SNKDNKTDSDQK
+272 SDKDNKTDSDQK

-379 GEKPDSEESE
+379 EEKPDTEESE
-389 SSETKSQESKAQT
+389 SSETKSQENKAQT

-416 GISKLASLFKKEDT
+416 GISKLASLFKKEDA

-454 IEKEAEK
+454 IEKDTE
-461 DEENTKDK
+461 KDK
-469 DEKPDTESKEE
+469 DEKPDNESKEE
-480 AKEEPKE
+480 AKEETKE

-576 FDKYHVKSIEVDVS
+576 FDKYHLKSIEVDVS
-590 HPDTSGIQ
+590 HPDTSDIQ

-695 YNKTATG
+695 YNKTANG

-832 TLNNTADE
+832 TLNNTAVE

>member
-73 LEVELKNPDDDTL
+73 LEVELKNPDNDTL
-86 KNFKEELKKIIIND
+86 NNFKEELKKISED
-100 EKGNDEN
+100 
-107 DEKEKGK
+107 
-114 DDKGEKNDNKEKGEE
+114 
-129 TKSADDKN
+129 
-137 NNVSSIT
+137 IT
-144 DEDIIITPVQFNEG
+144 GEDIIITPVQFNEG
-158 DVRLIILGND
+158 EVRLIILGND

-217 GENNSDASKSSQ
+217 GENVSDAKNSSQ

-254 AVDEYNN
+254 AVDEYKN

-284 EDGDG
+284 EDGNG

-379 GEKPDSEESE
+379 EEKPDTEESE
-389 SSETKSQESKAQT
+389 SSEIKSQESKAQT

-407 ADLITSAKN
+407 ADFVTSAKN
-416 GISKLASLFKKEDT
+416 GISKLASLLKKEDA
-430 DKKSEDEAIDKE
+430 DKKSKNESIEKE

-480 AKEEPKE
+480 TKDEPKE

-515 VEDKKERTYTFD
+515 VKDDKERTYTFD
-527 KRFAVNQIIHPC
+527 KRFAVNQVIHPC

-549 NKQVHLLKLGSE
+549 NKQIHLLKLGSE

-598 FSLTKENPYFTFN
+598 FSLTKDNPYFTFN

-683 DLNMFNSVIFSL
+683 DLNLFNSVIFSL

-776 EEDSFDLIR
+776 EEDSFNLIR

-832 TLNNTADE
+832 TLNNTAVE

>member
-86 KNFKEELKKIIIND
+86 KNFKEELIKNYQN
-100 EKGNDEN
+100 EKLLQEL
-107 DEKEKGK
+107 KEK
-114 DDKGEKNDNKEKGEE
+114 N
-129 TKSADDKN
+129 
-137 NNVSSIT
+137 IT
-144 DEDIIITPVQFNEG
+144 DPKEIDKYITNQKNLQKPIVTGEDIIITPVQFNEG

-217 GENNSDASKSSQ
+217 GENVSDAKNSSQ

-254 AVDEYNN
+254 AVDEYKN
-261 HKFKFDSEFNY
+261 HKFKFDSEFNF

-379 GEKPDSEESE
+379 GESEE

-416 GISKLASLFKKEDT
+416 GISKLASLFKKEDA

-442 QKENTKAEKDKE
+442 QKENTKAENEEE

-461 DEENTKDK
+461 DEENKKDK
-469 DEKPDTESKEE
+469 DEKPDNESKEE

-527 KRFAVNQIIHPC
+527 KRFAVNQVIHPC

-549 NKQVHLLKLGSE
+549 NKQVHLVKLGSE

-576 FDKYHVKSIEVDVS
+576 FDKYHLKSIEVDVS

-695 YNKTATG
+695 YNKTASG

-816 NDSDPDSYVQV
+816 NDSDPNSYVQV

>member
-86 KNFKEELKKIIIND
+86 KNFKEELIKNYQN
-100 EKGNDEN
+100 EKLLQES
-107 DEKEKGK
+107 KEK
-114 DDKGEKNDNKEKGEE
+114 N
-129 TKSADDKN
+129 
-137 NNVSSIT
+137 IT
-144 DEDIIITPVQFNEG
+144 DPKEIDKYITNQKNLQKPIVTGEDIIITPVQFNEG
-158 DVRLIILGND
+158 EVRLIILGND

-217 GENNSDASKSSQ
+217 GENVSDAKNSSQ

-240 VEPAHNVEITVNFN
+240 VEPAHNVEITVNFK
-254 AVDEYNN
+254 AVDEYKN
-261 HKFKFDSEFNY
+261 HRFKFDSEFNF

-284 EDGDG
+284 EDGNG

-379 GEKPDSEESE
+379 EEKPDTEESE
-389 SSETKSQESKAQT
+389 SSEIKSQESKAQT

-407 ADLITSAKN
+407 ADFVTSAKN
-416 GISKLASLFKKEDT
+416 GISKLASLLKKKDA
-430 DKKSEDEAIDKE
+430 DKKSKNESIEKE
-442 QKENTKAEKDKE
+442 KNENAKAENEEE

-480 AKEEPKE
+480 TKNEPKE
-487 PTKVEKRKASAITW
+487 PTKGEKRKVSAITW

-527 KRFAVNQIIHPC
+527 KRFAVNQVIHPC

-549 NKQVHLLKLGSE
+549 NKQVHLVKLGSE

-598 FSLTKENPYFTFN
+598 FSLTKDNPYFTFN

-695 YNKTATG
+695 YNKTASG
-702 EQSQRIYNEKIEEA
+702 EQSQRIYNEKIKET

-731 QVLYSFKDQIP
+731 QVLYSFKDQMP
-742 VSSRSLTVTTKNVE
+742 VSSRSLTITTKNVK

-816 NDSDPDSYVQV
+816 NDSDSDSYVQV

>member
-55 GKKNPTGENE
+55 GKKNATGENE

-73 LEVELKNPDDDTL
+73 LEVELKNPDDATL
-86 KNFKEELKKIIIND
+86 KKFKEELIKNYQN
-100 EKGNDEN
+100 EKLLQDL
-107 DEKEKGK
+107 KEK
-114 DDKGEKNDNKEKGEE
+114 N
-129 TKSADDKN
+129 
-137 NNVSSIT
+137 IT
-144 DEDIIITPVQFNEG
+144 DPKEIDKYITNQKNLQKPIVTGEDIIITPVQFNEG

-254 AVDEYNN
+254 AVDEYKN
-261 HKFKFDSEFNY
+261 HKFKFDSDFNF
-272 SNKDNKTDSDQK
+272 SDKDNK

-333 TGMELVK
+333 TGMGLVK

-379 GEKPDSEESE
+379 GEKPDTEESE

-416 GISKLASLFKKEDT
+416 GISKLASLFKKEDA

-454 IEKEAEK
+454 IEKDTEK
-461 DEENTKDK
+461 DKEIEKDTEKEIEKDK

-576 FDKYHVKSIEVDVS
+576 FDKYHLKSIEVDVS

-695 YNKTATG
+695 YNKTANG

-832 TLNNTADE
+832 TLSNTADE

>member
-55 GKKNPTGENE
+55 GKKSPTGENE

-86 KNFKEELKKIIIND
+86 KNFKEELIKNYQN
-100 EKGNDEN
+100 EKLLQEL
-107 DEKEKGK
+107 KEK
-114 DDKGEKNDNKEKGEE
+114 N
-129 TKSADDKN
+129 
-137 NNVSSIT
+137 IT
-144 DEDIIITPVQFNEG
+144 DSKEIDKYITNQKNLQKPIVTGEDIIITPVQFNEG

-211 LKNKLT
+211 LKNRLT
-217 GENNSDASKSSQ
+217 GENVSDAKNSSQ

-240 VEPAHNVEITVNFN
+240 VEPAHNVEITVNFK
-254 AVDEYNN
+254 AVDEYKN
-261 HKFKFDSEFNY
+261 HKFKFDSEFNF

-355 ESYSALKKDSESTD
+355 ESYSALEKDSESTD

-416 GISKLASLFKKEDT
+416 GISKLASLFKKEDA
-430 DKKSEDEAIDKE
+430 DKKSGDEAIDKE

-454 IEKEAEK
+454 IDKEKDTEKEIEIDKEK
-461 DEENTKDK
+461 DKG
-469 DEKPDTESKEE
+469 EKPDTESKEE
-480 AKEEPKE
+480 AKDEPKE

-527 KRFAVNQIIHPC
+527 KRFAVNQVIHPC

-576 FDKYHVKSIEVDVS
+576 FDKYHLKSIEVDVS

-611 FYSENYGVKNAVG
+611 FYSDNYGVKNAVG

-664 SHADFLKIVKPL
+664 SHADFLKVVKPL

-702 EQSQRIYNEKIEEA
+702 EQNQRIYNEKIEEA

-756 AGEFLVNDPLYG
+756 ASEFLVNDPLYG

>member
-55 GKKNPTGENE
+55 GKKNATGENE

-86 KNFKEELKKIIIND
+86 KKFKEELIKNYQN
-100 EKGNDEN
+100 EKLLQEL
-107 DEKEKGK
+107 KEK
-114 DDKGEKNDNKEKGEE
+114 N
-129 TKSADDKN
+129 
-137 NNVSSIT
+137 IT
-144 DEDIIITPVQFNEG
+144 DPKEIDKYITNQKTLQKPIVNGEDIIITPVQFNEG

-240 VEPAHNVEITVNFN
+240 VEPAHNVEITVNFK
-254 AVDEYNN
+254 AVDEYKN
-261 HKFKFDSEFNY
+261 HKFKFDSEFNF

-379 GEKPDSEESE
+379 GEKPDTGESE

-416 GISKLASLFKKEDT
+416 GISKLASLFKKEDA

-454 IEKEAEK
+454 IEKEAKK
-461 DEENTKDK
+461 DEENKKDK

-576 FDKYHVKSIEVDVS
+576 FDKYHLKSIEVDVS

-695 YNKTATG
+695 YNKTA
-702 EQSQRIYNEKIEEA
+702 N
-716 IDHVI
+716 
-721 LLNPNENYDA
+721 
-731 QVLYSFKDQIP
+731 
-742 VSSRSLTVTTKNVE
+742 
-756 AGEFLVNDPLYG
+756 
-768 FIKISTID
+768 
-776 EEDSFDLIR
+776 
-785 SIDLKFKYKNNP
+785 
-797 PISLGRLTKKHP
+797 
-809 YRYLVVN
+809 
-816 NDSDPDSYVQV
+816 
-827 EDINV
+827 
-832 TLNNTADE
+832 
-840 KDININKKMI
+840 
-850 KKERIALDAAEF
+850 
-862 LLDV
+862 

>member
-73 LEVELKNPDDDTL
+73 LEVELKNPDDKTL
-86 KNFKEELKKIIIND
+86 KNFKEELIKKYQNEKLLQDLKEKNITDKKKID
-100 EKGNDEN
+100 EYIASQ
-107 DEKEKGK
+107 KELL
-114 DDKGEKNDNKEKGEE
+114 E
-129 TKSADDKN
+129 
-137 NNVSSIT
+137 SIE
-144 DEDIIITPVQFNEG
+144 DVEDIIITPVQFNEG

-217 GENNSDASKSSQ
+217 GENVSDAKNSSQ

-254 AVDEYNN
+254 AVDEYKN

-355 ESYSALKKDSESTD
+355 ESYSALEKDSESTD

-379 GEKPDSEESE
+379 GEKPDSEENE

-402 ASTEK
+402 ASMGK

-515 VEDKKERTYTFD
+515 VEDNKERTYTFD

-576 FDKYHVKSIEVDVS
+576 FDKYHLKSIEVDVS

-695 YNKTATG
+695 YNKTASG
-702 EQSQRIYNEKIEEA
+702 EQSQRIYNEKIKET

-816 NDSDPDSYVQV
+816 NDSDPNSYVQV

>member
-86 KNFKEELKKIIIND
+86 KNFKEELKKISED
-100 EKGNDEN
+100 
-107 DEKEKGK
+107 
-114 DDKGEKNDNKEKGEE
+114 
-129 TKSADDKN
+129 
-137 NNVSSIT
+137 IT
-144 DEDIIITPVQFNEG
+144 EEDIIITPVQFNEG

-217 GENNSDASKSSQ
+217 GENVSDAKNSSQ
-229 LAVMYDLTYKG
+229 LAIMYDLTYKG

-254 AVDEYNN
+254 AVDEYKN

-299 VDVML
+299 VDIML

-379 GEKPDSEESE
+379 EEKPDTEESE
-389 SSETKSQESKAQT
+389 SSEIKSQESKAQT

-407 ADLITSAKN
+407 ADFVTSAKN
-416 GISKLASLFKKEDT
+416 GISKLASLLKKEDA

-454 IEKEAEK
+454 IEKDTEK
-461 DEENTKDK
+461 EIEKDK

-480 AKEEPKE
+480 AKEETKDEPKE

-515 VEDKKERTYTFD
+515 VEDNKERTYTFD

-549 NKQVHLLKLGSE
+549 NKQVHLVKLGSE

-576 FDKYHVKSIEVDVS
+576 FDKYHLKSIEVDVS

-731 QVLYSFKDQIP
+731 QVLYSFNDQIP
-742 VSSRSLTVTTKNVE
+742 VSSRSLTITTKNVE

-797 PISLGRLTKKHP
+797 PISLGRLTKKHL

-816 NDSDPDSYVQV
+816 NDSDPNSYVQV

-862 LLDV
+862 FLDV

>member
-73 LEVELKNPDDDTL
+73 LEVELKNPDDATL
-86 KNFKEELKKIIIND
+86 KKFKEELVKIS
-100 EKGNDEN
+100 EN
-107 DEKEKGK
+107 
-114 DDKGEKNDNKEKGEE
+114 
-129 TKSADDKN
+129 
-137 NNVSSIT
+137 IT
-144 DEDIIITPVQFNEG
+144 DENIIITPVQFNEG

-254 AVDEYNN
+254 AVDEYKN
-261 HKFKFDSEFNY
+261 HKFKFDSEFNF

-369 STSGNEKPDD
+369 STSANEKPDD

-416 GISKLASLFKKEDT
+416 GISKLASLFKKEDAG
-430 DKKSEDEAIDKE
+430 KKSEDEAIDKE
-442 QKENTKAEKDKE
+442 QKENAKDEKEEE
-454 IEKEAEK
+454 IEKDTEK
-461 DEENTKDK
+461 ETEKDK

-480 AKEEPKE
+480 AKEETKEEPKE
-487 PTKVEKRKASAITW
+487 PTKGEKRKASAITW

-515 VEDKKERTYTFD
+515 VKDDKERTYTFD

-816 NDSDPDSYVQV
+816 NNSDPDSYVQV

>member
-73 LEVELKNPDDDTL
+73 LEVELKNPDNDSL
-86 KNFKEELKKIIIND
+86 KNFKEELIKKYQN
-100 EKGNDEN
+100 EKLLQEL
-107 DEKEKGK
+107 KEK
-114 DDKGEKNDNKEKGEE
+114 N
-129 TKSADDKN
+129 
-137 NNVSSIT
+137 IT
-144 DEDIIITPVQFNEG
+144 DPKEIDKYITNQKNLQKPIVTGEDIIITPVQFNEG
-158 DVRLIILGND
+158 EVRLIILGND

-217 GENNSDASKSSQ
+217 GENVSDAKNSSQ

-254 AVDEYNN
+254 AVDEYKN
-261 HKFKFDSEFNY
+261 HKFKFDSEFNF

-389 SSETKSQESKAQT
+389 PSETKSQESKAQT

-416 GISKLASLFKKEDT
+416 GISKLASLFKKEDA

-454 IEKEAEK
+454 IEQEAEK

-469 DEKPDTESKEE
+469 DEKPDNESKEE
-480 AKEEPKE
+480 TKEEPKE

-515 VEDKKERTYTFD
+515 VEDNKERTYTFD

-549 NKQVHLLKLGSE
+549 NKQVHLVKLGSE

-576 FDKYHVKSIEVDVS
+576 FDKYHLKSIEVDVS

-598 FSLTKENPYFTFN
+598 FSLTKDNPYFTFN

-664 SHADFLKIVKPL
+664 SHDDFLKIVKPL

-731 QVLYSFKDQIP
+731 QVLYSFNDQIP
-742 VSSRSLTVTTKNVE
+742 ASSRSLTITTKNVE

-776 EEDSFDLIR
+776 EEDSFDTIR

-797 PISLGRLTKKHP
+797 PISLGRLTKKHL

-816 NDSDPDSYVQV
+816 NDSDPNSYVQV

-840 KDININKKMI
+840 KGININKKMI

>member
-86 KNFKEELKKIIIND
+86 KNFKEELIKNYQN
-100 EKGNDEN
+100 EKLLQEL
-107 DEKEKGK
+107 KEK
-114 DDKGEKNDNKEKGEE
+114 N
-129 TKSADDKN
+129 
-137 NNVSSIT
+137 IT
-144 DEDIIITPVQFNEG
+144 DPKEIDKYITNQKNLQKPIVTGEDIIITPVQFNEG
-158 DVRLIILGND
+158 EVRLIILGND

-217 GENNSDASKSSQ
+217 GENVSDAKNSSQ

-254 AVDEYNN
+254 AVDEYKN
-261 HKFKFDSEFNY
+261 HKFKFDSEFNF

-369 STSGNEKPDD
+369 STSGNEKPGDE
-379 GEKPDSEESE
+379 EKPDTEESE
-389 SSETKSQESKAQT
+389 SSETKSKESKAQT

-407 ADLITSAKN
+407 ADFVTSAKN
-416 GISKLASLFKKEDT
+416 GISKLASLFKREDA

-454 IEKEAEK
+454 IEKEAKK

-515 VEDKKERTYTFD
+515 VEDNKERTYTFD
-527 KRFAVNQIIHPC
+527 KRFAVNQVIHPC

-549 NKQVHLLKLGSE
+549 NKQVHLVKLGSE

-731 QVLYSFKDQIP
+731 QVLYSFNDQIP
-742 VSSRSLTVTTKNVE
+742 ASSRSLTITTKNVE

-776 EEDSFDLIR
+776 EEDSFDTIR

-797 PISLGRLTKKHP
+797 PISLGRLTKKHL

-816 NDSDPDSYVQV
+816 NDSDPNSYVQV

-840 KDININKKMI
+840 KGININKKMI